1 MSICQLADQLH
12 LPCLLEA
19 SLGHMMQRLGCLEDH
34 EIWGDLTPELQDRI
48 TAIKSLLQSSNRRQ
62 IFFSSFTEYLAMFA
76 EQVDYYRER
85 LTEAKLQQDQ
95 HCHDSRGWGYAQ
107 EKIDRQSD
115 RVRTLRMVLADQK
128 KLFRNKPDF
137 L

>member
-1 MSICQLADQLH
+1 
-12 LPCLLEA
+12 
-19 SLGHMMQRLGCLEDH
+19 MMQRLGCLEDH
-34 EIWGDLTPELQDRI
+34 EIWGDLTPELQANI

-95 HCHDSRGWGYAQ
+95 HAAACHDDYSTTCSSSRGWGYAQ

-115 RVRTLRMVLADQK
+115 RVRTLQMVLAEQK